1 MGNLKMHYFETE
13 DILHINIQ
21 EGPEERSVEVS
32 PNITVEL
39 NSKGQIIGIEILQ
52 ASSYIRDNLLETVQ
66 GKLLQSS

>member
-1 MGNLKMHYFETE
+1 MGNPKMQYFETE
-13 DILHINIQ
+13 DILHINIH

-39 NSKGQIIGIEILQ
+39 DSNGQIIGIEILQ